1 MDHVPIEREPD
12 APARRTKA
20 ETLRQIGDRL
30 RQVNGDGPCNP
41 PDLVLALDLLIDAHN
56 ETLRECET
64 LRAAVAYRPGM
75 PSSKQVRAHE
85 ARGGW
90 WQFLY
95 EGEEGP
101 CMVKLRWEDHDG
113 DASLIVGRHAGRIE
127 FSRVSPPSSCRP
139 VTFPDGTPCPW
150 LAAPLDPAADNAQ
163 GGAPAKVS
171 PRDIWRAP
179 TLVNWC
185 LLGGDSSEDP
195 EEAARAD
202 ALARCLEQ
210 MPAWVELPDMVAALL
225 QMRLGEQRKILALR
239 DELELEV
246 STGREPQLR
255 PAAEQEVAQERQ
267 FWCGLARQFDAGP
280 VAAEAWA
287 DLALGL
293 SGQWNGCGGD
303 GDRRVGHCGT
313 GLEIGRAHV

>member
-202 ALARCLEQ
+202 AARDKAEADLDAAFAKTSAWLRAQLQAGRRDALDEAFDDHLGPVMLAHIRSGAMDTEPC
-210 MPAWVELPDMVAALL
+210 ANV
-225 QMRLGEQRKILALR
+225 RLALR
-239 DELELEV
+239 
-246 STGREPQLR
+246 
-255 PAAEQEVAQERQ
+255 EVAGQCQ
-267 FWCGLARQFDAGP
+267 AQLDQT
-280 VAAEAWA
+280 AEE
-287 DLALGL
+287 
-293 SGQWNGCGGD
+293 S
-303 GDRRVGHCGT
+303 
-313 GLEIGRAHV
+313 